1 MNDLEPPVQLGR
13 PHSPS
18 QAWTQRLPSP
28 PRINVPP
35 PLLDTRGLPD
45 LGIAEGSID
54 FEANGFTNAAFLRQ
68 VTHGNIIFHNNMIEW
83 QYEQRHQAQQIL
95 PFLYLGPVAAARDV
109 DFLQRSGI
117 TMVVAVRNTLVRVS
131 SGPSLNSA
139 DRQNASTIPDV
150 VDFEDSFKHGG
161 TDFVIV
167 ASQLTLAYWDQN
179 QPVRD
184 FQGAFFSDQVSCNTA
199 QQSKRR
205 RRVFHTNVKLA

>member
-1 MNDLEPPVQLGR
+1 MDGLEPPVQLAR

-35 PLLDTRGLPD
+35 PMLDTRGLPD

-54 FEANGFTNAAFLRQ
+54 FEANGFANAAFLKQ

-117 TMVVAVRNTLVRVS
+117 TMVLAVRNTLVRICS
-131 SGPSLNSA
+131 DPIP
-139 DRQNASTIPDV
+139 DIEYRHNASTSPDILYS
-150 VDFEDSFKHGG
+150 EDLLQHGK
-161 TDFVIV
+161 
-167 ASQLTLAYWDQN
+167 
-179 QPVRD
+179 
-184 FQGAFFSDQVSCNTA
+184 C
-199 QQSKRR
+199 
-205 RRVFHTNVKLA
+205 